1 LKTKIG
7 KLTCLSPNAGLKLV
21 RYSMDVHATVF
32 ENQLHILPRSI
43 SVTQIVWTPYKFW
56 KLSRTQSIPEKPW
69 VEKKSLQ
76 C

>member
-1 LKTKIG
+1 
-7 KLTCLSPNAGLKLV
+7 
-21 RYSMDVHATVF
+21 MDVHATVF